1 MFQHWGAAVN
11 EQTQSPAP
19 VEHRSWRMFAG
30 LSVPSSQGQV
40 WFSGLMRTGQHSH
53 AEKHPHSCVWLQLVP
68 ELPVNGFSEPQA
80 ALTHHLSAL
89 LPSQLGRLFFFFFFL
104 DPFQSPNQWV
114 CCGGRGSLYSQ
125 VDKTISFQI
134 NHLVLECGLYM
145 HVLLSP
151 CSSARWVPS
160 LVPARAWQGRGLA
173 L

>member
-1 MFQHWGAAVN
+1 MLICSSTYSIHSYIQQIFTEHLRCSRHWGAAVN

-104 DPFQSPNQWV
+104 RSFSGPKSV
-114 CCGGRGSLYSQ
+114 CMLWGQGESLLPGG
-125 VDKTISFQI
+125 
-134 NHLVLECGLYM
+134 
-145 HVLLSP
+145 
-151 CSSARWVPS
+151 
-160 LVPARAWQGRGLA
+160 
-173 L
+173 